1 MLDARGVEQGSE
13 REDSGKLPREYNGIN
28 KLFLP
33 DSLILDK
40 TMFGMKK
47 LLLLAVAV
55 IGISTVGSA
64 QAKKYVET
72 VTIKTPTVQC
82 ESCKKRIESY
92 LKREEGV
99 QKAVVDYKK
108 KTTKVTFV
116 TERTNIENIKT
127 AIANAG
133 YDADD
138 VTADEEAYKAL
149 PRCCK
154 KPEDG
159 GN

>member
-1 MLDARGVEQGSE
+1 
-13 REDSGKLPREYNGIN
+13 
-28 KLFLP
+28 
-33 DSLILDK
+33 
-40 TMFGMKK
+40 MKR
-47 LLLLAVAV
+47 LMVLMVA
-55 IGISTVGSA
+55 IAGISTLSFGQS
-64 QAKKYVET
+64 KKAVQT

-82 ESCKKRIESY
+82 ESCKERIESF

-99 QKAVVDYKK
+99 QKAVVDVKK

-138 VTADEEAYKAL
+138 VTADADAYKRL
-149 PRCCK
+149 PKCCK

-159 GN
+159 GGHEDN